1 MKTGLAVLSSNQ
13 TEILLK
19 LSFLS
24 ESGFYLAGGTAL
36 ALQLGHRT
44 SLDFD
49 FYNIHHFDRKKL
61 YDKIDEHFKN
71 ESLKISERKDT
82 LFCNIKG
89 IDLSFFWYSYP
100 LITKPTIIKGV
111 TVAGLADIAAM
122 KLVAISHRPVKR
134 DYIDIFFLL
143 KKFTLKEMFGFVTRK
158 YPKFNQYFAI
168 RALTYFED
176 IKDDQKQRAIRILTP
191 NFSWEE
197 AKEKIFAEV
206 KKYQLSMIKKD

>member
-1 MKTGLAVLSSNQ
+1 MKTGLAVLNSNQ
-13 TEILLK
+13 TEIFPK

-24 ESGFYLAGGTAL
+24 ERGFYLAGGTAL

-61 YDKIDEHFKN
+61 YDKIDELFKKG
-71 ESLKISERKDT
+71 SLKIGERKDT
-82 LFCNIKG
+82 LFCRIKDV
-89 IDLSFFWYSYP
+89 DLSFFWYSYP
-100 LITKPTIIKGV
+100 LITPPKIIEGV
-111 TVAGLADIAAM
+111 TVASLADIAAM

-143 KKFTLKEMFGFVTRK
+143 KKFTLEEMFGFIARK
-158 YPKFNQYFAI
+158 YPKFNQYFAV

-176 IKDDQKQRAIRILTP
+176 IKDDQKQRAIKIVAP

-197 AKEKIFAEV
+197 AKKKIFEEV
-206 KKYQLSMIKKD
+206 KRYQLAMIKKT